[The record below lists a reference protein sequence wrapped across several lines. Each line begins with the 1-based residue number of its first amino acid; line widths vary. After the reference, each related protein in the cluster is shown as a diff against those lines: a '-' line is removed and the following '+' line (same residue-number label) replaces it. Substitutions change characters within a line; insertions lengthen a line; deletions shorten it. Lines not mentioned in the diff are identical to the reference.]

1 MGIAQG
7 SLRPPVH
14 ILETESDIV
23 TALALKAEHQYPV
36 IAAMLFDEI
45 DRAQLHESR
54 TMPFDAVTLGSRVS
68 YVDERTDRL
77 RSVQL
82 VLPFEANITE
92 NRISILTSMGA
103 ALFGL
108 RSGDSIDWPDLG
120 GRLRRIRIVKVVQPD
135 RRSTKQDYQVPE

>member
-23 TALALKAEHQYPV
+23 TALALKAEYQYPV
-36 IAAMLFDEI
+36 IAAMLFAEI
-45 DRAQLHESR
+45 DRAQLHEPR

-77 RSVQL
+77 RSVEL

-103 ALFGL
+103 ALYGL

-135 RRSTKQDYQVPE
+135 RRSTKQDYQLPE